1 MLDIVG
7 KGHGWKTIG
16 DDRGFIEDTG
26 CHPVPIRLQWCKQI
40 SRPDSKA
47 GEEEYEPDSSEID
60 SIKDLVEWN
69 ISCKRYRSLGGCRWM
84 PCYILQLR
92 YAKDSHPA
100 GNTSGNLEP

>member
-60 SIKDLVEWN
+60 SIKDLVELN
-69 ISCKRYRSLGGCRWM
+69 I
-84 PCYILQLR
+84 
-92 YAKDSHPA
+92 
-100 GNTSGNLEP
+100 

>member
-1 MLDIVG
+1 MCVSERILQAAGMLDIVG

-47 GEEEYEPDSSEID
+47 GEEEYEPDSSEND
-60 SIKDLVEWN
+60 SVNYEQIF
-69 ISCKRYRSLGGCRWM
+69 
-84 PCYILQLR
+84 P
-92 YAKDSHPA
+92 
-100 GNTSGNLEP
+100 T